1 MEDYTCDC
9 DFIKN
14 QKNYY
19 LVLVVNLHYWQKIL
33 LKLYDDK
40 FCLNCSWNF
49 QSDEILKNHDMGLC
63 KIM

>member
-19 LVLVVNLHYWQKIL
+19 LVLVVNLHYWQKFL
-33 LKLYDDK
+33 SKLYADK
-40 FCLNCSWNF
+40 FCVLTAPGIFNLMKY
-49 QSDEILKNHDMGLC
+49 LKTM
-63 KIM
+63 I